1 MSEGGLRKHRLA
13 ALGLGALALA
23 LVFGFMS
30 SVSLDMR
37 WVFLVGA
44 VALFASGLWLG
55 RPPDSGLW
63 TWILLCL
70 PLVGVFGWV
79 ALRELPA
86 VWPHLLLWAIAGAA
100 GLAVSRAA
108 AGRRAL
114 PAAAAVALAFASA
127 WYMASYLPMVISRA
141 LTKCNVSLRVGA
153 PLTSSSRNLRK
164 ASPMTASFWVGSIP

>member
-1 MSEGGLRKHRLA
+1 VSEGGLRKHRLA

-86 VWPHLLLWAIAGAA
+86 VWPHLLLWAVAGAA

-108 AGRRAL
+108 A
-114 PAAAAVALAFASA
+114 AVAR
-127 WYMASYLPMVISRA
+127 SRPP
-141 LTKCNVSLRVGA
+141 R
-153 PLTSSSRNLRK
+153 R
-164 ASPMTASFWVGSIP
+164 